1 MLFLSIDVGIRNLAY
16 VVVSVDEE
24 EQNMISTII
33 DWNIMELCE
42 KDENACKIDN
52 VVIGTRMREQM
63 LKLMNKFVFDKIIIE
78 NQIGQNAIKM
88 KSIQSMLVM
97 FFIMEKYECNQII
110 NYNASNKLKRFLGK
124 KKTTYTERKRL
135 SKTLTENICCFQYP
149 DWLNFYKKCRKK
161 DDLADC
167 LLQVL
172 DYLIK
177 NQHLSDS
184 IYDKVCEVIKE

>member
-16 VVVSVDEE
+16 VVISIDEE
-24 EQNMISTII
+24 KQVSAII

-52 VVIGTRMREQM
+52 VRIGMRMREKM
-63 LKLMNKFVFDKIIIE
+63 SKLMDKFVFDKIVIE

-88 KSIQSMLVM
+88 KSIQSMLIM
-97 FFIMEKYECNQII
+97 FFIMEKYEHHQII
-110 NYNASNKLKRFLGK
+110 NYNAANKLKHFLGK
-124 KKTTYTERKRL
+124 KKTTYAERKKL
-135 SKTLTENICCFQYP
+135 SKTLTEKICYLHYQEWLDFFQ
-149 DWLNFYKKCRKK
+149 KCKKK

-172 DYLIK
+172 DYSIK
-177 NQHLSDS
+177 NEHLSIS
-184 IYDKVCEVIKE
+184 IYDKVQEDDNE